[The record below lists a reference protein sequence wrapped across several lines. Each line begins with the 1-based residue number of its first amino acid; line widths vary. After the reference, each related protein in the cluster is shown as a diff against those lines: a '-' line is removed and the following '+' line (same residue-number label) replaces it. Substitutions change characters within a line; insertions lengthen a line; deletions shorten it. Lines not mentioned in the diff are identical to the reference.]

1 MSKNTSFEA
10 KQHTSS
16 QNPSSTASKENVS
29 GALNLSQAVNICATG
44 LGICFLLPW
53 INFLGLNLSGFDF
66 AKQGG
71 KGLLLWSIPIFC
83 AITIFATMT
92 KRNAKIIGQLT
103 GALPFFVLAYGL
115 YQEGKD
121 LMQVLGMGAWIGL
134 VLGLVL
140 FILPRRL
147 K

>member
-1 MSKNTSFEA
+1 MTTPNPQTDVPAESTTSAVQENGSIN
-10 KQHTSS
+10 HS
-16 QNPSSTASKENVS
+16 QLLTF
-29 GALNLSQAVNICATG
+29 CAAG
-44 LGICFLLPW
+44 LLICFFLPW
-53 INFLGLNLSGFDF
+53 INFFGLNLSGFDF

-83 AITIFATMT
+83 AITIFATLT
-92 KRNAKIIGQLT
+92 KRNAKITGQLT

-115 YQEGKD
+115 FQEGKD

-134 VLGLVL
+134 VLGLAL